1 MYTFPIDT
9 AMAWERN
16 PITDHNRGPVSTS
29 YEKIMTEK
37 RMIEGTLRRFV
48 LAEKKTFKV
57 DWKDLYTNSEFVVDG
72 FWSFDEMKRFYE
84 NTPGD
89 FVLTLT
95 EGNGTSTSV
104 IVVFK
109 DFSYSITKRGTKTDL
124 CDLSV
129 TLEEV

>member
-1 MYTFPIDT
+1 
-9 AMAWERN
+9 
-16 PITDHNRGPVSTS
+16 
-29 YEKIMTEK
+29 
-37 RMIEGTLRRFV
+37 MI
-48 LAEKKTFKV
+48 
-57 DWKDLYTNSEFVVDG
+57 DG

-89 FVLTLT
+89 FVLKLT
-95 EGNGTSTSV
+95 EGNGNSTSV